1 VRNGNEGES
10 KLAAD
15 VGKKYVIIGNGIAGT
30 TCAQMLRKNDVSC
43 DIWLITN
50 EPHPLYNRVSLPRYL
65 QGLLPEQKVMIR
77 DRAWHEQQNI
87 QLLTETLVTAV
98 DTDERVVH
106 MNHGGPLRYDALLV
120 ATGGWANKL
129 DVPGAAG
136 TNHIYNFVTLDD
148 TREIIARA
156 LESKEAVTSG
166 GSFIA
171 YEMTEG
177 LNVRGVHV
185 TWLMRGPYWL
195 RSILDADGGQ
205 LVDDIATRHGV
216 TVVHGDQIERV
227 VADSGVPKAIIGASG
242 KEYPAD
248 VVGVGLGLTLN
259 HGFLTTTAIERQTGI
274 MANEYLETN
283 VPGIYTAGDVA
294 EFYDPMIGRHTVMG
308 TWDNALAHGRIAA
321 VNMAGGHDPYVDVAT
336 YTSPLF
342 DTNIAVMGIAESNNP
357 ALESFSKMAPG
368 DKGNT
373 DYRKFFFKDNRLVGS
388 VFIGSPKGR
397 KKVVELIRNGGNY
410 ATQAEREALF
420 DVR

>member
-1 VRNGNEGES
+1 
-10 KLAAD
+10 
-15 VGKKYVIIGNGIAGT
+15 
-30 TCAQMLRKNDVSC
+30 
-43 DIWLITN
+43 
-50 EPHPLYNRVSLPRYL
+50 
-65 QGLLPEQKVMIR
+65 
-77 DRAWHEQQNI
+77 
-87 QLLTETLVTAV
+87 LLTETLVTAV

-106 MNHGGPLRYDALLV
+106 LNAGGPLRYDALLV

-136 TNHIYNFVTLDD
+136 TEHIYNFVTLDD

-185 TWLMRGPYWL
+185 KWLMRGPYWL
-195 RSILDADGGQ
+195 RSILDADGGK
-205 LVDDIATRHGV
+205 LVDDIATHHGV
-216 TVVHGDQIERV
+216 EVIHGDQIERV
-227 VADSGVPKAIIGASG
+227 VAENGVPKAVIGATG
-242 KEYPAD
+242 KEYAAD
-248 VVGVGLGLTLN
+248 VIGVGLGLTLN
-259 HGFLTTTAIERQTGI
+259 HGFLANTPIARQTGI
-274 MANEYLETN
+274 LANEYLETN
-283 VPGIYTAGDVA
+283 VPDVFTAGDVA

-321 VNMAGGHDPYVDVAT
+321 TNMAGGHEPYIDVAT

-397 KKVVELIRNGGNY
+397 KKMVELIRVGGTY
-410 ATQAEREALF
+410 ATPAEREALF